1 MDESL
6 STDLV
11 ADVDEATD
19 PFRASD
25 AGETEGD
32 SDPLKGFRLRWSKKR
47 RLVEDEIVPSPS
59 LDNSDSLALNQQQVL
74 EPPLSADIGRD
85 YATHRTNACFTGMKP
100 STIVLPWEQS
110 WLAPIFGESPASPS
124 SGMPAN
130 WSAQLLDPVVDALH
144 GVEVHSTEPLVF
156 AVSSCIQNRV
166 DRSFIGEWAV
176 QTDRAIA
183 KLKCLLEIGL
193 EFSGVGRQLESKAT
207 EQGRSDVLLEI
218 LRTCSPGTVIKRVN
232 ALLHFYRWF

>member
-1 MDESL
+1 M

-85 YATHRTNACFTGMKP
+85 YATHRTNACFTGIMKP

-130 WSAQLLDPVVDALH
+130 WNAQLLDPVVDALH
-144 GVEVHSTEPLVF
+144 GVEVHSAEPLVF

-166 DRSFIGEWAV
+166 
-176 QTDRAIA
+176 
-183 KLKCLLEIGL
+183 
-193 EFSGVGRQLESKAT
+193 
-207 EQGRSDVLLEI
+207 EQI
-218 LRTCSPGTVIKRVN
+218 I
-232 ALLHFYRWF
+232 H